1 MKNKLLKITTISL
14 LASSMLLASGWRI
27 PEQSSSSTAL
37 SGAYVA
43 NANGADSSYY
53 NPANMSFNEDNCFLD
68 ISFTYINLPSIT
80 YKDSVNPA
88 FNAKS
93 KNENF
98 YVPTIFLTSKNYSG
112 FRYGLSIT
120 APGGLSKRWDSVYQK
135 ASAQEFSL
143 KVIEL
148 NPVISYSVNSK
159 LSVGGGLR
167 AIYSDGVVKSDASGL
182 GTDVQR
188 NLKGDTVEFGYNL
201 ALSYKPTKES
211 NIALTYRSNVNIKEE
226 GNAKLYLNGTKVYD
240 GGASVKVPLPAV
252 LALAVSYVFNQ
263 KTTVELEYDRTYWS
277 KYKQLDF
284 NYKSAI
290 PAILVPN
297 FDNPIPRN
305 WKDTNAFRIGL
316 THQYS
321 DKLKL
326 LAGFAIDKSPAPNS
340 SLGFELPDSDAKL
353 CSLGFEYQLNKKMKI
368 GLSYL
373 YDSKDK
379 RTVHNR
385 TSPTSVAPDGTFSD
399 GGAHLLT
406 ASFKYRF

>member
-1 MKNKLLKITTISL
+1 MKRTVVKITRTTL
-14 LASSMLLASGWRI
+14 LASSVLLASGWRV
-27 PEQSSSSTAL
+27 PEQSSSATAL

-53 NPANMSFNEDNCFLD
+53 NPANMSFNEDSTLLD
-68 ISFTYINLPSIT
+68 LSFTYIHLPSVT
-80 YKDSVNPA
+80 YKDSA
-88 FNAKS
+88 STMFDAKS
-93 KNENF
+93 KKENF
-98 YVPTIFLTSKNYSG
+98 YVPTLFLTSKNFSG

-135 ASAQEFSL
+135 ASAQEFTL
-143 KVIEL
+143 KVIEF
-148 NPVISYSVNSK
+148 NPVISYALNPK

-182 GTDVQR
+182 GINVQR
-188 NLKGDTVEFGYNL
+188 DLKGDTVAFGYNL
-201 ALSYKPTKES
+201 ALAYKPTKES
-211 NIALTYRSNVNIKEE
+211 NIAITYRSNVDLKEE
-226 GNAKLYLNGTKVYD
+226 GNAKLHLLGTKVYD
-240 GGASVKVPLPAV
+240 GDSSIKVPLPAV
-252 LALAVSYVFNQ
+252 LALAASYTFNQ
-263 KTTVELEYDRTYWS
+263 KTTVELEYDRTFWS

-290 PAILVPN
+290 PSVLVPS

-305 WKDTNAFRIGL
+305 WKDTNAFRIGI
-316 THQYS
+316 THQYN

-326 LAGFAIDKSPAPNS
+326 MAGFAVDKSPAPS
-340 SLGFELPDSDAKL
+340 SRLGFELPDSNSKL
-353 CSLGFEYQLNKKMKI
+353 YSLGFEYKLNKQMKI
-368 GLSYL
+368 GLGYL

-385 TSPTSVAPDGTFSD
+385 TAPSSAAPDGTFSD

-406 ASFKYRF
+406 LSFKYKF

>member
-1 MKNKLLKITTISL
+1 MKNRVLKITTMSL
-14 LASSMLLASGWRI
+14 FASSMLIASGWRI

-53 NPANMSFNEDNCFLD
+53 NPANMSFNEDNHLLEL
-68 ISFTYINLPSIT
+68 SFTYIKLPSIT
-80 YKDSVNPA
+80 YTDSANPA

-98 YVPTIFLTSKNYSG
+98 YVPTIFLTSKDYNG

-120 APGGLSKRWDSVYQK
+120 APGGLSKRWGSAYQR

-143 KVIEL
+143 KIIEF
-148 NPVISYSVNSK
+148 NPVISYAVNSK
-159 LSVGGGLR
+159 FSIGGGLR
-167 AIYSDGVVKSDASGL
+167 VIYSDGVVKSDASGL

-188 NLKGDTVEFGYNL
+188 DLKGDTIEFGYNL

-211 NIALTYRSNVNIKEE
+211 NIALTYRSNVDINEE

-240 GGASVKVPLPAV
+240 GGSSVKVPLPAV
-252 LALAVSYVFNQ
+252 LAFAVSYTFNR
-263 KTTVELEYDRTYWS
+263 KTTVELEYDRTFWS

-290 PAILVPN
+290 PAILVPS

-305 WKDTNAFRIGL
+305 WKDTNAFRIGV
-316 THQYS
+316 THQYN

-326 LAGFAIDKSPAPNS
+326 LAGFAIDKTPAPS
-340 SLGFELPDSDAKL
+340 GVLGFELPDSDAKL
-353 CSLGFEYQLNKKMKI
+353 YSLGFEYKLNKKMEI

-385 TSPTSVAPDGTFSD
+385 TSPTSAAPDGTFSD
-399 GGAHLLT
+399 GGAHLVT

>member
-1 MKNKLLKITTISL
+1 MKNRVLKITTMSL

-27 PEQSSSSTAL
+27 PEQSSTSTAL

-43 NANGADSSYY
+43 NANGAGSSYY
-53 NPANMSFNEDNCFLD
+53 NPANMSFNEDDNLLEF
-68 ISFTYINLPSIT
+68 SFTYINLPSVT
-80 YKDSVNPA
+80 YRDSANPA
-88 FNAKS
+88 FDAKS
-93 KNENF
+93 KKENF
-98 YVPTIFLTSKNYSG
+98 YVPTIFLTSKNHSG
-112 FRYGLSIT
+112 FRYGFSIT
-120 APGGLSKRWDSVYQK
+120 APGGLSKRWDSAYQK

-143 KVIEL
+143 KIIEF
-148 NPVISYSVNSK
+148 NPVISYAVNSK

-167 AIYSDGVVKSDASGL
+167 AIYSDGTVRSDASGL

-188 NLKGDTVEFGYNL
+188 DLKGDTVEFGYNL

-211 NIALTYRSNVNIKEE
+211 NIALTYRSNVDIKEE
-226 GNAKLYLNGTKVYD
+226 GNAKLYVSGTKVYD
-240 GGASVKVPLPAV
+240 GGASVKIPLPAV
-252 LALAVSYVFNQ
+252 LALAVSYTFNQ

-305 WKDTNAFRIGL
+305 WKDTNAYRIGI

-326 LAGFAIDKSPAPNS
+326 LAGFAIDKSPAPDG

-353 CSLGFEYQLNKKMKI
+353 YSLGFEYKLNKKVKI

-373 YDSKDK
+373 YDTKDK

-385 TSPTSVAPDGTFSD
+385 TTPTSVAPDGTFSD
-399 GGAHLLT
+399 ESAHLVT
-406 ASFKYRF
+406 ASIKYRF